1 MYEKHGLYNNYFY
14 RIDFTG
20 SISGTNEWEQARYKQ
35 SYMNIAI
42 EIIFN
47 IYGQD
52 VVYTERLRFANQK
65 ASKYDL
71 QISPIHE

>member
-1 MYEKHGLYNNYFY
+1 
-14 RIDFTG
+14 
-20 SISGTNEWEQARYKQ
+20 
-35 SYMNIAI
+35 MNIAI

-47 IYGQD
+47 IYGKD
-52 VVYTERLRFANQK
+52 VVNTERLRFANQK